1 VRSEVKVTVLSPKQ
15 VVFEGEAR
23 SVFLPGDRAE
33 FEILDHHAPIVSL
46 LRRGAI
52 AIDWDRRIPV
62 KRGVMKF
69 DRNECLVLIEE

>member
-1 VRSEVKVTVLSPKQ
+1 MSPRQ
-15 VVFEGEAR
+15 VVFEGDAK

-52 AIDWDRRIPV
+52 AIDWEKRISV
-62 KRGVMKF
+62 KRGIMKF

>member
-1 VRSEVKVTVLSPKQ
+1 MTVLSPKQ

>member
-1 VRSEVKVTVLSPKQ
+1 MRVCVKVTVLSPKQ
-15 VVFEGEAR
+15 VVFEGDAK
-23 SVFLPGDRAE
+23 SVFLPGDHAE

-52 AIDWDRRIPV
+52 AIDWEKRIRV
-62 KRGVMKF
+62 KRGIMKF

>member
-1 VRSEVKVTVLSPKQ
+1 VRTGVKVTVLSPKQ
-15 VVFEGEAR
+15 VVFEGDAK
-23 SVFLPGDRAE
+23 SVFMPGDRAE

-46 LRRGAI
+46 LRRGEI
-52 AIDWDRRIPV
+52 AIDWGMRIQV